1 MYSYHL
7 NRKKSQTFVKYYKEE
22 NDKINI
28 YYGDGSVLE
37 TDNTH
42 QTKRNLNSIQEGQL
56 DIKKPK
62 YKGCFDEK
70 HFLFFIVRIFS
81 LASLWTFGGL
91 SLLAF
96 PLGHAAAFFDVLGL
110 GVLTGLPYLAPN
122 IISYSKYFL
131 NKIPNMKF
139 DLFMKYKND
148 LNSRVSLVEEHI
160 DSESMNPVVN
170 RKSSILNLSIN
181 DVHFMKYSKLK
192 KITDAIDKAKLQENR
207 INSFS
212 EDKVKTLVK
221 VKRNK
226 GGYDLC

>member
-1 MYSYHL
+1 MYNYHL
-7 NRKKSQTFVKYYKEE
+7 NKKKSQTFIKYYKEE

-37 TDNTH
+37 TENTP
-42 QTKRNLNSIQEGQL
+42 QTKRNLNNIQEGQL

-62 YKGCFDEK
+62 YKSCFDER
-70 HFLFFIVRIFS
+70 HFLLFLVRIFS
-81 LASLWTFGGL
+81 LAGLLTFGGL
-91 SLLAF
+91 SLLTF
-96 PLGHAAAFFDVLGL
+96 PLGHASAFFEVLGINFL
-110 GVLTGLPYLAPN
+110 VGLPYLAPN
-122 IISYSKYFL
+122 IISYSKYLL

-139 DLFMKYKND
+139 DLFLKYKND
-148 LNSRVSLVEEHI
+148 LNSRVALVEEKI
-160 DSESMNPVVN
+160 DSNSMNPVVE

>member
-7 NRKKSQTFVKYYKEE
+7 NKKKSQTFIKYYKEE

-37 TDNTH
+37 TENTP
-42 QTKRNLNSIQEGQL
+42 QTKRNLNNIQEGQL
-56 DIKKPK
+56 DIEKPK

-81 LASLWTFGGL
+81 LAGLGTFGVL
-91 SLLAF
+91 SLLTF
-96 PLGHAAAFFDVLGL
+96 PHGFFEVLGI
-110 GVLTGLPYLAPN
+110 GVLVGLPYLAPN
-122 IISYSKYFL
+122 IISYSKYLL
-131 NKIPNMKF
+131 NKISNMKF

-148 LNSRVSLVEEHI
+148 LNSRVALVEEKI
-160 DSESMNPVVN
+160 DSKSMNPVVE

-212 EDKVKTLVK
+212 ENKVKTLVK